1 MVAAMDPFK
10 PYQPRKVSTPVK
22 LAAED
27 AEAVALSAVAFI
39 AADDSLLSRFVALT
53 GCGLD
58 DLRAR
63 IADRAFLGAV
73 LDFLMGDEATVI
85 AFAEHEGFPPELTML
100 ARAKL
105 P

>member
-1 MVAAMDPFK
+1 MDPFK
-10 PYQPRKVSTPVK
+10 PYQPRKISASPPK
-22 LAAED
+22 LSVDD
-27 AEAVALSAVAFI
+27 ADSVALKAVAFI
-39 AADDSLLSRFVALT
+39 AADHDLLARFVGLT

-63 IADRAFLGAV
+63 ITDRMFLGAV
-73 LDFLMGDEATVI
+73 LDFVLGDEGTVV
-85 AFAEHEGFPPELTML
+85 AFAEHEGFSPETPML